1 MMTMNRSW
9 RARALATATILAAG
23 CSHPPPPDPNAPP
36 TPQAAQ
42 STARPYNPLDP
53 MLKTRDRARA
63 VQATVDQ
70 QNATQDA
77 AVEDQSK

>member
-1 MMTMNRSW
+1 MTMTRSW
-9 RARALATATILAAG
+9 RGCALATAAALAVG
-23 CSHPPPPDPNAPP
+23 CSHPPTDPNNAPP

-42 STARPYNPLDP
+42 STAKPYNPLDP

-63 VQATVDQ
+63 VQTTVDQ
-70 QNATQDA
+70 QHATQDA

>member
-1 MMTMNRSW
+1 MKNTRSW
-9 RARALATATILAAG
+9 RACALATVTALAVG

-53 MLKTRDRARA
+53 LLKTRDRARA
-63 VQATVDQ
+63 VQTTVDQ
-70 QNATQDA
+70 QHATQDA

>member
-1 MMTMNRSW
+1 MKNTRSW
-9 RARALATATILAAG
+9 RACALATATALACG

-63 VQATVDQ
+63 VQTTVDQ
-70 QNATQDA
+70 QHTTQDA

>member
-1 MMTMNRSW
+1 MKNTPSS
-9 RARALATATILAAG
+9 RACALATVIALACG
-23 CSHPPPPDPNAPP
+23 CSHPSPPDRDAPP

-63 VQATVDQ
+63 VQTTVDQ
-70 QNATQDA
+70 QHATQDA

>member
-1 MMTMNRSW
+1 MTMNRSW
-9 RARALATATILAAG
+9 RACALATAMALAGG

-42 STARPYNPLDP
+42 SAATPYNPLDP

-63 VQATVDQ
+63 VQATVNQ
-70 QNATQDA
+70 QHATQDA

>member
-1 MMTMNRSW
+1 MKNTRSW
-9 RARALATATILAAG
+9 RACALATATALACG

-36 TPQAAQ
+36 APQAAQ

-63 VQATVDQ
+63 VQASVDQ
-70 QNATQDA
+70 QHATQDT
-77 AVEDQSK
+77 AVEDPSK

>member
-1 MMTMNRSW
+1 MKSTRSW
-9 RARALATATILAAG
+9 LACATATAALLAVG

-36 TPQAAQ
+36 APQAAQ
-42 STARPYNPLDP
+42 STAKPYNPLDP

-70 QNATQDA
+70 QHAAQDA

>member
-1 MMTMNRSW
+1 MKNTRSW
-9 RARALATATILAAG
+9 HAYALATATALTCG

-36 TPQAAQ
+36 APQAAQ
-42 STARPYNPLDP
+42 TTARPYNPLDP

-63 VQATVDQ
+63 VQTTVDQ
-70 QNATQDA
+70 QHATQDA